1 MLQQT
6 DLEVSESLGNPIAI
20 DCLGR
25 IYTQMQIRNEYIIGT
40 TDVNEKIR
48 EYLERENKK
57 FEEAQQ
63 QALRGY

>member
-1 MLQQT
+1 
-6 DLEVSESLGNPIAI
+6 
-20 DCLGR
+20 
-25 IYTQMQIRNEYIIGT
+25 MQIHNEYVFGT
-40 TDVNEKIR
+40 TDVNERMR

>member
-1 MLQQT
+1 MLQQV
-6 DLEVSESLGNPIAI
+6 DLEVSESLGNPINI

-25 IYTQMQIRNEYIIGT
+25 IYTQMQIRSEYVIGT
-40 TDVNEKIR
+40 TDVNERMR